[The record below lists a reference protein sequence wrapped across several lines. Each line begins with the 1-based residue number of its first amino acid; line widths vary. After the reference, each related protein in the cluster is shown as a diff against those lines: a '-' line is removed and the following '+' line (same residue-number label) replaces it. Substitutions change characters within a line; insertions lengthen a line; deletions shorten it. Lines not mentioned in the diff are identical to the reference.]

1 MRLIDA
7 VTTLTAMQA
16 AVFDT
21 RDAAARLGIDAAHAS
36 TVLARLAAARH
47 LVRLRRGV
55 WAFRDRVD
63 SLALPEYLTSPFPSY
78 VSLQSAL
85 YLHGMIEQVPAVTY
99 AVSLAR
105 TRRFTTPL
113 GTVSIHHVDPRF
125 FFGFENVGSSG
136 GRLATPEKA
145 LVDFLY
151 LAPARSKLFRA
162 LPELELPARFSQR
175 RARAIVARIGS
186 AKRRAMVSRLLDRIV
201 SGKAHAVTAHHSR
214 QPARSSA

>member
-7 VTTLTAMQA
+7 LATLSAMA
-16 AVFDT
+16 ASVFDT
-21 RDAAARLGIDAAHAS
+21 GDAAALLGVDIAHAS
-36 TVLARLAAARH
+36 TVLARLAAARQV
-47 LVRLRRGV
+47 VRLRRGV
-55 WAFRDRVD
+55 WAFRERVD
-63 SLALPEYLTSPFPSY
+63 PLALPEYLTSPFPSY

-85 YLHGMIEQVPAVTY
+85 YLHGMIEQVPAVTS

-113 GTVSIHHVDPRF
+113 GTVSIHHVAPGF
-125 FFGFENVGSSG
+125 FFGFEHAGASG

-162 LPELELPARFSQR
+162 LPELELPTRFSLR
-175 RARAIVARIGS
+175 RARTIVARIGS
-186 AKRRAMVSRLLDRIV
+186 ARRRTMVSRALDAIV
-201 SGKAHAVTAHHSR
+201 AG
-214 QPARSSA
+214 ARNGANRGTPRSL

>member
-7 VTTLTAMQA
+7 LATLTAMQA
-16 AVFDT
+16 PVFDT
-21 RDAAARLGIDAAHAS
+21 GDAAVRLGVDAAQAS

-47 LVRLRRGV
+47 LMRLRRGV

-63 SLALPEYLTSPFPSY
+63 PLALPEYVTSPFPSY

-85 YLHGMIEQVPAVTY
+85 YLHGMIEQVPVVTY

-113 GTVSIHHVDPRF
+113 GTVSIHHVAPEF
-125 FFGFENVGSSG
+125 FFGFEDAGSRG

-162 LPELELPARFSQR
+162 LPELELPARFSRR

-186 AKRRAMVSRLLDRIV
+186 VRRRAMVARALEGIV
-201 SGKAHAVTAHHSR
+201 SRA
-214 QPARSSA
+214 